1 MEMKKFS
8 CLAIVGI
15 FILSIALIG
24 CGNLKKNDFETVF
37 GQYADEDGQITVNDY
52 QAQQKQ
58 IQADMNSKID
68 GVGQKL
74 DKEVSDRKAGVDE
87 AKKAANDA
95 MAAAEQGDADTLAT
109 AKSED
114 DKVRKDAEDLAKK
127 AEENAKKFA
136 QAEDEK
142 VRKKAERD
150 AREAMN
156 KANSAAGAANRASRD
171 VSALRDTVEKIKP
184 ITIAVVRFSSGR
196 ASLTKKAR
204 AELDKAVDAIAKY
217 KGMPVIIKGH
227 ADGNPVLKGKYQSNW
242 DLSQDRAKA
251 VVKYL
256 KDKGVDNP
264 MEAVARAHTE
274 PIAPAF
280 TSKGRAAN
288 RRAEVLVYPS
298 GVAE

>member
-1 MEMKKFS
+1 MKKFS

-15 FILSIALIG
+15 FILSIVLIG
-24 CGNLKKNDFETVF
+24 CGNLKKNEFETVF
-37 GQYADEDGQITVNDY
+37 GEYKDENGQIIVNDY
-52 QAQQKQ
+52 QGQQKQ
-58 IQADMNSKID
+58 IQAEMDKKID
-68 GVGQKL
+68 DVGQKL
-74 DKEVSDRKAGVDE
+74 DQEVSDRKAGVDE

-95 MAAAEQGDADTLAT
+95 MAVAEQGDADTLAA

-114 DKVRKDAEDLAKK
+114 DKVRRDAEELAKK
-127 AEENAKKFA
+127 AEQNAKRFA

-142 VRKKAERD
+142 VRQQAERD

-156 KANSAAGAANRASRD
+156 KANSAAGIANRASRD
-171 VSALRDTVEKIKP
+171 VSELRDTVEKVKP
-184 ITIAVVRFSSGR
+184 ITVAVVHFASGR
-196 ASLTKKAR
+196 SALTKEAK

-217 KGMPVIIKGH
+217 KGAAIMVKGH
-227 ADGNPVLKGKYQSNW
+227 ADGNPVLGGKYQSNW

-256 KDKGVDNP
+256 TDKGVDNT

-274 PIAPAF
+274 PVAPAF
-280 TSKGRAAN
+280 TAKGRAAN
-288 RRAEVLVYPS
+288 RRAEVLVYLS